1 MRRIVVLLALAL
13 SLAPLLIAQD
23 AQESQPPGGD
33 QEQKPTLG
41 PKPGP
46 GESGPRTATVTDY
59 RKLVRIRTLY
69 VERMDND
76 LNGSLVATLGKLG
89 RFKMASNAK
98 EADAIVRGSCLE
110 SRRLK
115 RLHTEVS
122 ITDRGGGSIWQD
134 IVLRPFNPP
143 SLNQAVNDTAQAIAE
158 HLGESINQAGLK

>member
-1 MRRIVVLLALAL
+1 VLLVLAL
-13 SLAPLLIAQD
+13 LLAQVLPAQD
-23 AQESQPPGGD
+23 AQQQSGE

-46 GESGPRTATVTDY
+46 GESGPRTATVNDY

-69 VERMDND
+69 IDRMDND
-76 LNGSLVATLGKLG
+76 LSERLVASLGKLG
-89 RFKMASNAK
+89 RFKIATNAK
-98 EADAIVRGSCLE
+98 EADAVVRGSCLE

-122 ITDRGGGSIWQD
+122 ITDRGGASIWQD
-134 IVLRPFNPP
+134 VIFRPYNPP
-143 SLNQAVNDTAQAIAE
+143 SLVQAVNETAQMIAE

>member
-13 SLAPLLIAQD
+13 LLAPLLKSQD
-23 AQESQPPGGD
+23 AQSQGGD

-46 GESGPRTATVTDY
+46 SEPGPRTATVNDY

-76 LNGSLVATLGKLG
+76 LSERLVASFGKLG

-134 IVLRPFNPP
+134 IVLRPYNPP
-143 SLNQAVNDTAQAIAE
+143 SLAQAVDQTAQAIAE

>member
-13 SLAPLLIAQD
+13 LLAPVLTAQD
-23 AQESQPPGGD
+23 AQQQSGE

-46 GESGPRTATVTDY
+46 GESGPRTATVNDY
-59 RKLVRIRTLY
+59 RKLMRIRTLY
-69 VERMDND
+69 IERMDND
-76 LNGSLVATLGKLG
+76 LSEKLVASLGKLG
-89 RFKMASNAK
+89 RFKMATNAK

-134 IVLRPFNPP
+134 IIFRPYNPP
-143 SLNQAVNDTAQAIAE
+143 SLAQAVIESAQMIAE
-158 HLGESINQAGLK
+158 HLGESINQAGMK

>member
-13 SLAPLLIAQD
+13 LLAPLLK
-23 AQESQPPGGD
+23 AQEAQPQAGD

-46 GESGPRTATVTDY
+46 GESGPRTATVNDY

-69 VERMDND
+69 VDRMDND
-76 LNGSLVATLGKLG
+76 LSERLMASLGKLG

-98 EADAIVRGSCLE
+98 EADAIVRGSCVE

-134 IVLRPFNPP
+134 IVLRPYNPP
-143 SLNQAVNDTAQAIAE
+143 SLAQAVSDTAQAIAE
-158 HLGESINQAGLK
+158 HFGESINQAGLK

>member
-1 MRRIVVLLALAL
+1 MLLALAL
-13 SLAPLLIAQD
+13 SLAPLLK
-23 AQESQPPGGD
+23 AQEAQPQGGD

-46 GESGPRTATVTDY
+46 SESGPRTATVNDS
-59 RKLVRIRTLY
+59 RKLVRIRTLF

-76 LNGSLVATLGKLG
+76 LNESLVASLGKLG

-134 IVLRPFNPP
+134 IILRPYNPP
-143 SLNQAVNDTAQAIAE
+143 SLAQAVNDTAQAIAE

>member
-13 SLAPLLIAQD
+13 LLAPLLK
-23 AQESQPPGGD
+23 AQEAQPQGGD

-46 GESGPRTATVTDY
+46 GESGPRTATVNDA

-76 LNGSLVATLGKLG
+76 LSGSLMASLGKLG
-89 RFKMASNAK
+89 HFKMASNAK
-98 EADAIVRGSCLE
+98 EADAFLRGSCLE

-134 IVLRPFNPP
+134 IVLRPYNPP
-143 SLNQAVNDTAQAIAE
+143 SLAQAVTDTAQTIAA
-158 HLGESINQAGLK
+158 HLGESINEAGLK

>member
-13 SLAPLLIAQD
+13 LLAPLLE
-23 AQESQPPGGD
+23 AQEAQPQGGD

-46 GESGPRTATVTDY
+46 GESGPRTATVNDY

-76 LNGSLVATLGKLG
+76 LNGSLMASLGKLG
-89 RFKMASNAK
+89 RFKMATNAK

-134 IVLRPFNPP
+134 VVLRPYNPP
-143 SLNQAVNDTAQAIAE
+143 SLAQAVNDTAQAIAE

>member
-13 SLAPLLIAQD
+13 LLAPLLK
-23 AQESQPPGGD
+23 AQEAQPQAGD

-46 GESGPRTATVTDY
+46 GESGPRTATVNDY

-76 LNGSLVATLGKLG
+76 LSERLVASLGKLG

-98 EADAIVRGSCLE
+98 EADAIVRGSCVE

-134 IVLRPFNPP
+134 IVLRPYNPP
-143 SLNQAVNDTAQAIAE
+143 SLAQAVNDTAQAIAE

>member
-1 MRRIVVLLALAL
+1 MRRIVVLLALASL
-13 SLAPLLIAQD
+13 LAPVLKAQD
-23 AQESQPPGGD
+23 AQQQSGD
-33 QEQKPTLG
+33 QEQRPTLG

-46 GESGPRTATVTDY
+46 NESGPRTATVNDY

-76 LNGSLVATLGKLG
+76 LGEKLVASLGKLG
-89 RFKMASNAK
+89 RFKIATNAK

-134 IVLRPFNPP
+134 IILRPYNPP
-143 SLNQAVNDTAQAIAE
+143 SLAQAVNETAQVIAE
-158 HLGESINQAGLK
+158 HLGESINQAGMK

>member
-1 MRRIVVLLALAL
+1 MRRIVVWLALAL
-13 SLAPLLIAQD
+13 LLTPALKAQD
-23 AQESQPPGGD
+23 APQQGGEQE
-33 QEQKPTLG
+33 ERPTLG

-46 GESGPRTATVTDY
+46 SGSSPRTATVNDY
-59 RKLVRIRTLY
+59 RKLMRIRTLY

-76 LNGSLVATLGKLG
+76 LSEKLMVSFGKLG
-89 RFKMASNAK
+89 RFKIATNAK

-134 IVLRPFNPP
+134 IVFRPYNPP
-143 SLNQAVNDTAQAIAE
+143 SLAQAVNETAQVIAE

>member
-13 SLAPLLIAQD
+13 LLAPVLTAQD
-23 AQESQPPGGD
+23 AQQQGGE

-46 GESGPRTATVTDY
+46 GESGPRTATVNDY
-59 RKLVRIRTLY
+59 RKLMRIRTLY
-69 VERMDND
+69 IERMDND
-76 LNGSLVATLGKLG
+76 LSEKLVASLGKLG
-89 RFKMASNAK
+89 RSKMATNAK

-134 IVLRPFNPP
+134 IIFRPYNPP
-143 SLNQAVNDTAQAIAE
+143 SLAQAVIESAQMIAE
-158 HLGESINQAGLK
+158 HLGESINQAGMK